1 MHAAYKEEDEC
12 VLQHA
17 AEEELRVIVVSAR
30 AEEACMV
37 AVAAEAGRAHVKPA
51 NRVRMRNLPSRP

>member
-1 MHAAYKEEDEC
+1 MHAASEEEDER

-17 AEEELRVIVVSAR
+17 GEEELACHCRLRR

-37 AVAAEAGRAHVKPA
+37 AVAVEAGGARVEPA
-51 NRVRMRNLPSRP
+51 NRVRTRNLPSRP